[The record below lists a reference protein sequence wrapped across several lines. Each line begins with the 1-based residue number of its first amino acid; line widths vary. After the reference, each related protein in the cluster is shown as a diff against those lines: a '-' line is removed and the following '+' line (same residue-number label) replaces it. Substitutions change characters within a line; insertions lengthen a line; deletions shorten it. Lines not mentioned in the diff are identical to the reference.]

1 MCRCGRA
8 PRSQCARKGQ
18 GMTTLVWCVFRTP
31 CAECHMKGKGPHA
44 CVDVGVSR
52 VKPRLP
58 RKILTSMRLWLC
70 CGGRNACFQKRQES
84 ASGPEMLSCPISPIL
99 ASASSFPLFVQRQ
112 ALNEETR
119 TYAVRAE
126 TGTRPA
132 ELSARTRS
140 AALQGL
146 PVVLD
151 MNADASEPHAVRLL
165 AEAGTCECAYDVRS
179 SGAPV
184 DIEHI
189 RARTITRERCIVVPH
204 RRGLRSCRSRQP
216 RAAAVATHDTAER
229 REKASASRCA
239 RISSAGRQLGHR
251 SRRSACS

>member
-1 MCRCGRA
+1 
-8 PRSQCARKGQ
+8 
-18 GMTTLVWCVFRTP
+18 
-31 CAECHMKGKGPHA
+31 
-44 CVDVGVSR
+44 
-52 VKPRLP
+52 
-58 RKILTSMRLWLC
+58 
-70 CGGRNACFQKRQES
+70 
-84 ASGPEMLSCPISPIL
+84 MLCPISPIL

-189 RARTITRERCIVVPH
+189 RAQTITRERCV
-204 RRGLRSCRSRQP
+204 
-216 RAAAVATHDTAER
+216 
-229 REKASASRCA
+229 
-239 RISSAGRQLGHR
+239 GHR
-251 SRRSACS
+251 CTAQERASQLPLPPATGRGSFHARYG